1 MRNWAKVGLNVV
13 TKQIYNRSKLMVVDD
28 RFALLGSANI
38 NNHSL
43 LGERDRG
50 SCQTAV

>member
-1 MRNWAKVGLNVV
+1 MRNCAKVGLNVV
-13 TKQIYNRSKLMVVDD
+13 TKQIYSRSKLMVVDD
-28 RFALLGSANI
+28 RFTLPGSAII

-43 LGERDRG
+43 LGERDKS